1 MTDLA
6 VGTSPTDF
14 FSADEWIET
23 DGYLRQFLATAASYV
38 FSGATAAAEITSGET
53 AARNTEK

>member
-38 FSGATAAAEITSGET
+38 FSGATVAAEITSGET

>member
-23 DGYLRQFLATAASYV
+23 DGYLRQFLATAATYV
-38 FSGATAAAEITSGET
+38 FSGAATAAEIASGDT
-53 AARNTEK
+53 PSRNTEK